1 MMMRALK
8 YDVTV
13 KYVVRIR
20 WGLSKSPH
28 ESAVVVWIRRVVF
41 CDLIISRSWFG
52 ATSGEIISFG
62 NINTLY
68 G

>member
-1 MMMRALK
+1 MVRALK

-20 WGLSKSPH
+20 WGLSQSPH
-28 ESAVVVWIRRVVF
+28 ESAVVVWIHREVF
-41 CDLIISRSWFG
+41 CDLIISRSSFG
-52 ATSGEIISFG
+52 AKAGEIISFG